1 MNFSVLLLAL
11 ALVVSTA
18 TAFSFSHRAARAST
32 SPRLH
37 MSWGLQKLGQPVIS
51 VGSPVV
57 TTPGT
62 GSLFGR
68 KHVVTNGNDER
79 AVDFGLSSEEIKE
92 QYYEDLSSLDLN
104 FRKQKLLMGL
114 SGEWSSAEK
123 LERIHKAAT
132 LEGLLPSSLS
142 FSTASVSVGSMKA
155 GGLTQDW
162 DFDFG
167 N

>member
-1 MNFSVLLLAL
+1 
-11 ALVVSTA
+11 
-18 TAFSFSHRAARAST
+18 
-32 SPRLH
+32 

-57 TTPGT
+57 TAPDA
-62 GSLFGR
+62 GSVFGR

-79 AVDFGLSSEEIKE
+79 AVNSGLTSEAMKE
-92 QYYEDLSSLDLN
+92 QYYDDLSTLDLN

-114 SGEWSSAEK
+114 SGDWATAEK

-132 LEGLLPSSLS
+132 LDGLLPSSLS
-142 FSTASVSVGSMKA
+142 FATSTVSVGSMKA